1 MNAVTG
7 RTDID
12 FPLHLDRRGRTAVT
26 DYADHVRDMVEQL
39 LLTRPGERVNRPD
52 LGCGLLD
59 LLFAPNSPELAAATA
74 LTAQAALQR
83 FLGDVLTVSAIEA
96 TADDG
101 ALRIAISYVIT
112 ATGEER
118 TEIIEGSTG

>member
-1 MNAVTG
+1 VTAVA
-7 RTDID
+7 RIDID
-12 FPLHLDRRGRTAVT
+12 FPFHIGENGRTAVT
-26 DYADHVRDMVEQL
+26 GYADHVRDMVEQL
-39 LLTRPGERVNRPD
+39 LFTRPGERVNRPD
-52 LGCGLLD
+52 FGCGLLD

-96 TADDG
+96 TTDD
-101 ALRIAISYVIT
+101 AQLRVAISYVIT

-118 TEIIEGSTG
+118 TEVIEGSAG

>member
-1 MNAVTG
+1 VTAVPE
-7 RTDID
+7 RLDLD
-12 FPLHLDRRGRTAVT
+12 YPFHVDRRGRTAET
-26 DYADHVRDMVEQL
+26 DFADHVRDMVEQL

-52 LGCGLLD
+52 FGCTLLD

-96 TADDG
+96 SADDST
-101 ALRIAISYVIT
+101 LRIEISYVIT

-118 TEIIEGSTG
+118 TEVIEGSAG